1 LWYGRLFPFLQVLC
15 LLLESKN
22 VLAALSCSLI
32 RFRKCSPF
40 SFLFGFPW
48 SPSRSGLKS
57 LWNSNSTSPLSLG
70 AICKSSSNGGTK
82 VCTYDGSGIFVG
94 QITEEFGEILCCFV
108 NFFFWVTRRW
118 V

>member
-57 LWNSNSTSPLSLG
+57 LWNSNSTSPSCLWGPFASLVPMEALTSAPMMVVVFLLGRLLRNLEKSCVVLS
-70 AICKSSSNGGTK
+70 ISSSG
-82 VCTYDGSGIFVG
+82 
-94 QITEEFGEILCCFV
+94 
-108 NFFFWVTRRW
+108 
-118 V
+118 